1 MTEPS
6 QNQSGCASPLVFAIT
21 LLWVLSITAVRLIV
35 GYTLSAAPSLSSNG
49 TIIVLSLGQA
59 MLIGLPVLILARAWR
74 DSRYRGIYRTWT
86 LAVAFILVMLPV
98 QLTNP
103 NHTQLQAVLH
113 ILAAWV
119 YIAVLRFT
127 NGAGNEKPSPAGNDA
142 SAPNPEEKNN
152 ANALFT
158 AILIA
163 AVMAYGWLAWGALGS
178 ALDTL
183 LQLLAAAS
191 FGIAG
196 GLLLRRF
203 LFTTTD
209 LFPLESG
216 RDYFLAGLA
225 AGTGLL
231 LLSSG
236 TAFAFSGMQI
246 LLGLLLSAA
255 GWALVGIHQLGR
267 LPQESAELGQPALLG
282 SGLPTT
288 LLIAGISAA
297 PMTLI
302 DPDELALILN
312 ATPGELIQWAAYAV
326 GAGVLIAWLSG
337 LALLFIIRKQWRAQR
352 RMDPEITPDERTHP
366 ALQALALAAILGGA
380 FIYAFA
386 GRPGFY
392 GERLFVILN
401 SQVDLSSAS
410 QISDYESRR
419 ERVYN
424 TLVEHAEKTQPGLR
438 QSLQNF
444 RIAYTPY
451 YLENALEVKADSIL
465 MLWLNSRPEVGRVL
479 YSPQMRPLPEKPP
492 VAPGNAGAP
501 STPLWNL
508 QTLQVARVWNELGI
522 TGEGVVIGQSDSG
535 AQYDHP
541 ELAASFRGKDGQF
554 DYNWYD
560 PWYHTRIPEDLGG
573 HGTHTLGIILGQNT
587 GVAPGATWYACVNLA
602 RNLGNPALYLDCMQ
616 FMLAPFPQGGD
627 PFHDGDPALGA
638 QVSNN
643 SWGCPP
649 MEGCDAEALRPAA
662 QALRAAGIFLAVS
675 AGNEGPGCA
684 TVDSPLA
691 LYQAVFSVGASD
703 RSGNV
708 AGFSSRGP
716 VTVDGSGRIKPDILA
731 PGVEI
736 LSAAPEDT
744 YAIFSGTSMSG
755 PHVAGV
761 VALMW
766 SANPDLVGDI
776 QRTEQI
782 LEQSAQPYTG
792 AVPNCPEASQVPSS
806 VYGYGM
812 LDAYQAVQSALQ
824 AAP

>member
-1 MTEPS
+1 MTPS
-6 QNQSGCASPLVFAIT
+6 DPKQSGCASPVVFVVT
-21 LLWVLSITAVRLIV
+21 LLWVLSVTFVRLSV
-35 GYTLSAAPSLSSNG
+35 GYTLSAAPSLSTNG
-49 TIIVLSLGQA
+49 TIILLSLGQA
-59 MLIGLPVLILARAWR
+59 IFIGLPLLALARAWR
-74 DSRYRGIYRTWT
+74 DLRYRGIYRTWT

-103 NHTQLQAVLH
+103 DHTQLQAVLH
-113 ILAAWV
+113 ILAAWI

-127 NGAGNEKPSPAGNDA
+127 GGGRTQPAEDGSSEPRLA
-142 SAPNPEEKNN
+142 AKSN
-152 ANALFT
+152 ANALFV

-163 AVMAYGWLAWGALGS
+163 AVMAYPWLAWGALGS

-196 GLLLRRF
+196 GLLIQRF
-203 LFTTTD
+203 LFSTQD

-225 AGTGLL
+225 AGTALL
-231 LLSSG
+231 LVASG

-246 LLGLLLSAA
+246 LLGLVLSAS
-255 GWALVGIHQLGR
+255 GWTLVGIHQLGKAA
-267 LPQESAELGQPALLG
+267 PVKDEPGQPVTESA
-282 SGLPTT
+282 SLPIY
-288 LLIAGISAA
+288 LLIAGAAAA
-297 PMTLI
+297 PMAMI

-312 ATPGELIQWAAYAV
+312 ATPGELIQWASYAA
-326 GAGVLIAWLSG
+326 GIGVLLAWLAG
-337 LALLFIIRKQWRAQR
+337 LVLLFIIRRQQRAQNSL
-352 RMDPEITPDERTHP
+352 DAQIKPAERTRP
-366 ALQALALAAILGGA
+366 ALQALALAAVVGGA
-380 FIYAFA
+380 LIYAFA
-386 GRPGFY
+386 GRPGFF

-401 SQVDLSSAS
+401 TQADLSSAS
-410 QISDYESRR
+410 QITDYTNRR
-419 ERVYN
+419 EQVY
-424 TLVEHAEKTQPGLR
+424 TVLVEHAERTQASLR
-438 QSLQNF
+438 QALQSYH
-444 RIAYTPY
+444 IHYTPY
-451 YLENALEVKADSIL
+451 YLENALEVNADSLL
-465 MLWLNSRPEVGRVL
+465 MLWLNRLPEVERVL
-479 YSPQMRPLPEKPP
+479 YSPHMRPLPEKPP
-492 VAPGNAGAP
+492 VLPGSAGP
-501 STPLWNL
+501 PTGPQWNL
-508 QTLQVARVWNELGI
+508 QALQVERVWNELGI
-522 TGEGVVIGQSDSG
+522 TGEGILVGQSDSG

-573 HGTHTLGIILGQNT
+573 HGTHTLGIILGKNT
-587 GVAPGATWYACVNLA
+587 GVAPDASWYACVNLA

-616 FMLAPFPQGGD
+616 FMLAPFPLGGD
-627 PFHDGDPALGA
+627 PFHEGKPELGA

-649 MEGCDAEALRPAA
+649 LEGCDPQALLPAA

-675 AGNEGPGCA
+675 AGNDGPACA

-703 RSGNV
+703 QGGNV
-708 AGFSSRGP
+708 ASFSSRGP

-731 PGVEI
+731 PGVNI
-736 LSAAPEDT
+736 LSAAPENS

-766 SANPDLVGDI
+766 SANPDLIGDI
-776 QRTEQI
+776 QRTEEI
-782 LEQSAQPYTG
+782 LEQSAQAYTG
-792 AVPNCPEASQVPSS
+792 SVPNCPEASQTPST

-812 LDAYQAVQSALQ
+812 LDAYQAVQGALQ
-824 AAP
+824 AAK

>member
-6 QNQSGCASPLVFAIT
+6 QTQSGCASPGVFIIA
-21 LLWVLSITAVRLIV
+21 LLWLLSITAVRLIV

-49 TIIVLSLGQA
+49 TIILLSLGQA
-59 MLIGLPVLILARAWR
+59 ILIGLPVLVLARAWR

-119 YIAVLRFT
+119 YIAVLIFT
-127 NGAGNEKPSPAGNDA
+127 SDTGNPESSPLGNEAEASKPA
-142 SAPNPEEKNN
+142 EKRN

-158 AILIA
+158 ALLIA
-163 AVMAYGWLAWGALGS
+163 ALMAYGWLAWGALGS
-178 ALDTL
+178 ALDTV

-191 FGIAG
+191 FGIAA
-196 GLLLRRF
+196 GLLLERF

-225 AGTGLL
+225 AGTALL
-231 LLSSG
+231 LVASG

-255 GWALVGIHQLGR
+255 GWALVGIHQLASV
-267 LPQESAELGQPALLG
+267 PQARVEAEGLVRG
-282 SGLPTT
+282 SLPTS
-288 LLIAGISAA
+288 LLIAGAAAA
-297 PMTLI
+297 PMALI

-312 ATPGELIQWAAYAV
+312 ATPGELIQWAAYAA

-337 LALLFIIRKQWRAQR
+337 LALFFFAGRGWRAQQS
-352 RMDPEITPDERTHP
+352 MDPEITPGERTSP
-366 ALQALALAAILGGA
+366 AVQALALVALIGGA
-380 FIYAFA
+380 LIYAFA
-386 GRPGFY
+386 GQPGFY

-401 SQVDLSSAS
+401 SQADLSNAS
-410 QISDYESRR
+410 QISDYTNRR
-419 ERVYN
+419 EEVYT
-424 TLVEHAEKTQPGLR
+424 TLVEHAETTQSGLR
-438 QSLQNF
+438 QTLDNL
-444 RIAYTPY
+444 RISYTPY
-451 YLENALEVKADSIL
+451 YLENALEVNADSIW
-465 MLWLNSRPEVGRVL
+465 MLWLNGRPEVGRVL
-479 YSPQMRPLPEKPP
+479 YSPHMRPLPKKPP
-492 VAPGNAGAP
+492 KVPGSAAAP
-501 STPLWNL
+501 SAPLWNL
-508 QTLQVARVWNELGI
+508 QSLGVARVWNELGI

-541 ELAASFRGKDGQF
+541 ELAVSFRGKDGQF

-560 PWYHTRIPEDLGG
+560 PWYHTRNPEDLGG
-573 HGTHTLGIILGQNT
+573 HGTHTLGIMLGQNT

-649 MEGCDAEALRPAA
+649 MEGCDAEALQPAA

-675 AGNEGPGCA
+675 AGNDGPACS

-703 RSGNV
+703 RAGNV

-716 VTVDGSGRIKPDILA
+716 VTVDSSGRIKPDILA
-731 PGVEI
+731 PGVDI
-736 LSAAPEDT
+736 LSATPENT
-744 YAIFSGTSMSG
+744 YAIYSGTSMSG

-782 LEQSAQPYTG
+782 LEESAQAYTG
-792 AVPNCPEASQVPSS
+792 NVPNCLQAAQVPST

-812 LDAYQAVQSALQ
+812 LDAYQAVQGALQ
-824 AAP
+824 AAQ

>member
-1 MTEPS
+1 VTPS
-6 QNQSGCASPLVFAIT
+6 DPKQSGCASPVVFVVT
-21 LLWVLSITAVRLIV
+21 LLWVLSVTFVRLSV
-35 GYTLSAAPSLSSNG
+35 GYTLSAAPSLSTNG
-49 TIIVLSLGQA
+49 TIILLSLGQA
-59 MLIGLPVLILARAWR
+59 IFIGLPLLALARAWR
-74 DSRYRGIYRTWT
+74 DLRYRGIYRTWT

-103 NHTQLQAVLH
+103 DHTQLQAVLH
-113 ILAAWV
+113 ILAAWI

-127 NGAGNEKPSPAGNDA
+127 GGGRTQPAEDGSSEPRLA
-142 SAPNPEEKNN
+142 AKSN
-152 ANALFT
+152 ANALFV

-163 AVMAYGWLAWGALGS
+163 AVMAYPWLAWGALGS

-196 GLLLRRF
+196 GLLIQRF
-203 LFTTTD
+203 LFSTQD

-225 AGTGLL
+225 AGTALL
-231 LLSSG
+231 LVASG

-246 LLGLLLSAA
+246 LLGLVLSAS
-255 GWALVGIHQLGR
+255 GWTLVGIHQLGKAA
-267 LPQESAELGQPALLG
+267 PVKDEPGQPVTESA
-282 SGLPTT
+282 SLPIY
-288 LLIAGISAA
+288 LLIAGAAAA
-297 PMTLI
+297 PMAMI

-312 ATPGELIQWAAYAV
+312 ATPGELIQWASYAA
-326 GAGVLIAWLSG
+326 GIGVLLAWLAG
-337 LALLFIIRKQWRAQR
+337 LVLLFIIRRQQRAQNSL
-352 RMDPEITPDERTHP
+352 DAQIKPAERTRP
-366 ALQALALAAILGGA
+366 ALQALALTAVVGGA
-380 FIYAFA
+380 LIYAFA
-386 GRPGFY
+386 GRPGFF

-401 SQVDLSSAS
+401 TQADLSSAS
-410 QISDYESRR
+410 QITDYTNRR
-419 ERVYN
+419 EQVY
-424 TLVEHAEKTQPGLR
+424 TVLVEHAERTQASLR
-438 QSLQNF
+438 QALQSYH
-444 RIAYTPY
+444 IHYTPY
-451 YLENALEVKADSIL
+451 YLENALEVNADSLL
-465 MLWLNSRPEVGRVL
+465 MLWLNRLPEVERVL
-479 YSPQMRPLPEKPP
+479 YSPHMRPLPEKPP
-492 VAPGNAGAP
+492 VLPGSAGP
-501 STPLWNL
+501 PTGPQWNL
-508 QTLQVARVWNELGI
+508 QALQVERVWNELGI
-522 TGEGVVIGQSDSG
+522 TGEGILVGQSDSG

-573 HGTHTLGIILGQNT
+573 HGTHTLGIILGKNT
-587 GVAPGATWYACVNLA
+587 GVAPDASWYACVNLA

-616 FMLAPFPQGGD
+616 FMLAPFPLGGD
-627 PFHDGDPALGA
+627 PFHEGKPELGA

-649 MEGCDAEALRPAA
+649 LEGCDPQALLPAA

-675 AGNEGPGCA
+675 AGNDGPACA

-703 RSGNV
+703 QGGNV
-708 AGFSSRGP
+708 ASFSSRGP

-731 PGVEI
+731 PGVNI
-736 LSAAPEDT
+736 LSAAPENS

-766 SANPDLVGDI
+766 SANPDLIGDI
-776 QRTEQI
+776 QRTEEI
-782 LEQSAQPYTG
+782 LEQSAQAYTG
-792 AVPNCPEASQVPSS
+792 SVPNCPEASQTPST

-812 LDAYQAVQSALQ
+812 LDAYQAVQGALQ
-824 AAP
+824 AAK